1 MYVSYDKP
9 FYHSSATELVKYVVV
24 VDRRAGQKYG
34 EWNNKISA
42 MNDLNFHLAV
52 SRDFKKIYCLY

>member
-34 EWNNKISA
+34 QRVEHQ
-42 MNDLNFHLAV
+42 NFRNV
-52 SRDFKKIYCLY
+52 